1 MQRARAYHKW
11 PHRYRIDVYY
21 RSAGYQDAVSG
32 DLTGFKLVRVVR
44 DPFDR
49 AVSSFRH
56 ALRFGVADQDFAVLM
71 GRRNVAEAGASF
83 GDFLDLL
90 EGLDVRTCNEHF
102 RLQRHPVED
111 ALPVS
116 HFINV
121 SREDL
126 FTRLNQVESDIGLPM
141 TDFDEMTWMH
151 RLQAKRSRSERDVAT
166 INAYA
171 LPFTR
176 VQARNGP
183 WPSYDALLTPT
194 ARERIARLYAADIA
208 AYGFST
214 EAETQRLFV
223 APQPLVVPT
232 NTAPPQ
238 DEETEDERRAARK
251 RRRER
256 RERRRRGAARRD
268 PERGT
273 GRTKNGS

>member
-1 MQRARAYHKW
+1 MQRARAYHPW
-11 PHRYRIDVYY
+11 PHRYRIDIYY
-21 RSAGYQDAVSG
+21 RSAGYRDAVSG
-32 DLTGFKLVRVVR
+32 DLTGFKLLRVAR

-56 ALRFGVADQDFAVLM
+56 ALRFGVADRDFAALM
-71 GRRNVAEAGASF
+71 DRKDVAEAGVSF
-83 GDFLDLL
+83 RDFLDLL
-90 EGLDVRTCNEHF
+90 ERLNLRTCNEHF

-126 FTRLNQVESDIGLPM
+126 FARLNQVESDIGLPV
-141 TDFDEMTWMH
+141 TDFDELKWMH
-151 RLQAKRSRSERDVAT
+151 RLQANRSRSERDVFT
-166 INAYA
+166 IDAYA

-176 VQARNGP
+176 VQARDGP
-183 WPSYDALLTPT
+183 WPSYDALLTPA

-214 EAETQRLFV
+214 EAEAQRPSV
-223 APQPLVVPT
+223 APRPLLVPT

-238 DEETEDERRAARK
+238 DEETDDERRAARK

-256 RERRRRGAARRD
+256 RARRRRGAAQRD
-268 PERGT
+268 PEG
-273 GRTKNGS
+273 GAERTKNGS